1 MEGFSGIK
9 RVFWNATR
17 FCVDNYVARGRLG
30 VGDKGLLSS
39 QYKMSQIKTM
49 KVAVGVGRNRQI
61 LGILRKHYDQDSVKR
76 PVRIQIIE

>member
-1 MEGFSGIK
+1 
-9 RVFWNATR
+9 
-17 FCVDNYVARGRLG
+17 
-30 VGDKGLLSS
+30 
-39 QYKMSQIKTM
+39 MSQIKTM